1 MIKGGGKGRAGHLE
15 RARHAVHSI
24 AGPSHRSTDVSLGT
38 MLVSA
43 RAAAEASFS
52 SDSAPDGRTHRRTND
67 AASYVM

>member
-1 MIKGGGKGRAGHLE
+1 
-15 RARHAVHSI
+15 
-24 AGPSHRSTDVSLGT
+24 

-52 SDSAPDGRTHRRTND
+52 SDNTPDGRTHRRTND

>member
-1 MIKGGGKGRAGHLE
+1 
-15 RARHAVHSI
+15 
-24 AGPSHRSTDVSLGT
+24 

-67 AASYVM
+67 DAASYVM